1 MQSLSSLFQ
10 HLLTKYPGRV
20 GRALWERALC
30 WRRMRGDTKG
40 MTASSESLGEGE
52 LGSAIR
58 LLQHSL
64 GRLSFAGKRVLKGN

>member
-10 HLLTKYPGRV
+10 HLLTKYPGLV

-30 WRRMRGDTKG
+30 WKRMRGDTKG

-52 LGSAIR
+52 LGSTTR
-58 LLQHSL
+58 LLQYT
-64 GRLSFAGKRVLKGN
+64 V